1 MTNQAYAQPQVTL
14 DRIISAMQTFD
25 IELTKVEGRDDAATA
40 NLNGLPCLF
49 AVLDSVAIVRCDVPT
64 DAVYTQADAG
74 LFLAANQINS
84 VAFGAR
90 AVISEHENLLVV
102 RTERDIPCAAGLS
115 DEQLTAASSALRM
128 PWLPPPR
135 RWPSSVPKPQPRL
148 ARLAQPANSAPLTP
162 RNTSRKRAL

>member
-115 DEQLTAASSALRM
+115 DEQLTAALKVAVDGVIGAQDSMVASAEEMAKLGSETAAQAGEASSAGE
-128 PWLPPPR
+128 
-135 RWPSSVPKPQPRL
+135 
-148 ARLAQPANSAPLTP
+148 
-162 RNTSRKRAL
+162 